1 MKTLSNN
8 LTGLY
13 INLMNKFVAAK
24 NDVSGS
30 ETTEKIG
37 MVVVAVVIV
46 GLLIAAMNQFMPQLF
61 QSIIDLAKTKFE
73 EMVLHSSEEELII
86 TFTLPIRRLS
96 SSSTMNWHL
105 P

>member
-1 MKTLSNN
+1 MKTLPNTHPALYNN
-8 LTGLY
+8 PKT
-13 INLMNKFVAAK
+13 KFVAAK
-24 NDVSGS
+24 TDVSGS

-73 EMVLHSSEEELII
+73 EMVGGAK
-86 TFTLPIRRLS
+86 TT
-96 SSSTMNWHL
+96 
-105 P
+105 

>member
-1 MKTLSNN
+1 MSMSITQQIALARINFKKEEKQLKTLSNN

-73 EMVLHSSEEELII
+73 EMVGGAK
-86 TFTLPIRRLS
+86 TT
-96 SSSTMNWHL
+96 
-105 P
+105 

>member
-37 MVVVAVVIV
+37 MVVVSVVIV

-73 EMVLHSSEEELII
+73 EMVGGAK
-86 TFTLPIRRLS
+86 TT
-96 SSSTMNWHL
+96 
-105 P
+105 

>member
-13 INLMNKFVAAK
+13 IKLMNKFVAAK

-37 MVVVAVVIV
+37 MVVVAVVLI
-46 GLLIAAMNQFMPQLF
+46 GLLIATMKTSMPGLF
-61 QSIIDLAKTKFE
+61 QSVIDAAKTKFE
-73 EMVLHSSEEELII
+73 EMIGGAK
-86 TFTLPIRRLS
+86 TT
-96 SSSTMNWHL
+96 
-105 P
+105 

>member
-46 GLLIAAMNQFMPQLF
+46 GLLSP
-61 QSIIDLAKTKFE
+61 
-73 EMVLHSSEEELII
+73 
-86 TFTLPIRRLS
+86 R
-96 SSSTMNWHL
+96 
-105 P
+105 